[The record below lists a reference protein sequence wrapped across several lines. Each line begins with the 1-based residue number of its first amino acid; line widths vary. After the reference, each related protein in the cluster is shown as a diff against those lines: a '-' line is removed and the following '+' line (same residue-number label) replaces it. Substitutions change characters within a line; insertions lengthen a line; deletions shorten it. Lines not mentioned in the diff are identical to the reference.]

1 MKISVRNKLMALA
14 AIVIILPL
22 IVVGTVSYFVAK
34 SELDKIGQLGLQ
46 NGTYAILDMIEE
58 LDDQVQNGSLTLEE
72 AQEKARIQIV
82 GAKNAD
88 GTRSIDN
95 PVKYGENFY
104 FYVVKEDGI
113 LDAHPNIEGQNL
125 YDEQTKD
132 GRYFIREVIDVA
144 KNGGGF
150 ARYDWPLPTKPE
162 VEAPKITYSAFDPQ
176 WEWIIAAGTYEMDFN
191 AGAKH
196 LLTYTLLTLIIAII
210 IGIGLFFIFSSRMTA
225 YIEKIMEMT
234 SNIAQGKL
242 SGDNIPIQSHDELGH
257 LAIHVN
263 EMKNNLHEM
272 VSHTRDSSEKMRDS
286 SDMLSAITE
295 ETTASTDEIH
305 QAIEDISKGAVVQ
318 AEEADVAIHKVDNLS
333 NLIAKA
339 TMQYGD
345 VVQEVNKMT
354 TLQQTGSEKVND
366 LEQNSNEF
374 TAVIDGLQTNF
385 SNLTARLSE
394 IQTIVQTIS
403 SISAQTNL
411 LALNASI
418 EAARAGEHGKGFAVV
433 AEEVRKLSEDTNE
446 ATNRVRD
453 LLVHIEQETANS
465 GSHMTHT
472 LELSHEQVVAIH
484 ETKEAFTYL
493 SESIGD
499 ISSLLHS
506 LEMDM
511 NDMDANRQVVV
522 GAISQIASVA
532 TQSAAAT
539 QQVNASIDEQKT
551 AVNSIMLSS
560 LELQT
565 EAERMHNLVERF
577 T

>member
-1 MKISVRNKLMALA
+1 MKMSVRNKLMALA

-22 IVVGTVSYFVAK
+22 LVVGTVSYFVAK
-34 SELDKIGQLGLQ
+34 NELDTIGQLGLQ
-46 NGTYAILDMIEE
+46 NGTYAILDLIEE
-58 LDDQVQNGSLTLEE
+58 LDDQVQNGALTLEE
-72 AQEKARIQIV
+72 AQEKARVQIV
-82 GAKNAD
+82 GAKHAD

-95 PVKYGENFY
+95 PAKYGENFY
-104 FYVVKEDGI
+104 FYVVKEDGV
-113 LDAHPNIEGQNL
+113 LDAHPNSEGQSL
-125 YDEQTKD
+125 YDRQTKD

-150 ARYDWPLPTKPE
+150 ARYDWPLPTNPE
-162 VEAPKITYSAFDPQ
+162 VEASKITYSAFDSR
-176 WEWIIAAGTYEMDFN
+176 WEWIVAAGTYEMDFN
-191 AGAKH
+191 AGAKN
-196 LLTYTLLTLIIAII
+196 LLIYTILTLAIAIV
-210 IGIGLFFIFSSRMTA
+210 IGIGLFFVFSSRMTT
-225 YIEKIMEMT
+225 YIKKIMEMT

-242 SGDNIPIQSHDELGH
+242 SGENIPIQSQDELGS

-263 EMKNNLHEM
+263 EMKNNLNEM
-272 VSHTRDSSEKMRDS
+272 VGHTRVSSHKMRDS

-305 QAIEDISKGAVVQ
+305 LAIDEISKGAVLQ
-318 AEEADVAIHKVDNLS
+318 AEEADVAIQKVDNLS
-333 NLIAKA
+333 SLIAK
-339 TMQYGD
+339 TTLQYVD
-345 VVQEVNKMT
+345 VVQEVTNMT
-354 TLQQTGSEKVND
+354 ALQQTGSEKVD
-366 LEQNSNEF
+366 ELEQNSNEF
-374 TAVIDGLQTNF
+374 TGVIDGLRSNF

-453 LLVHIEQETANS
+453 LLVHIEQETATS

-472 LELSHEQVVAIH
+472 LELSKEQVGAIH

-493 SESIGD
+493 SESIAG

-506 LEMDM
+506 LEVDM
-511 NDMDANRQVVV
+511 NEMDANRQVVV

-539 QQVNASIDEQKT
+539 QQVNASVDEQKI
-551 AVNSIMLSS
+551 AINSIMQSS

-565 EAERMHNLVERF
+565 EAERMHHLVERF

>member
-1 MKISVRNKLMALA
+1 MSVRNKLMALA

-22 IVVGTVSYFVAK
+22 IVVGTVSYFVAQ
-34 SELDKIGQLGLQ
+34 SELDTIGQLGLQ
-46 NGTYAILDMIEE
+46 NGTYAILDLIEE
-58 LDDQVQNGSLTLEE
+58 LDDQVQNGTLTIEE
-72 AQEKARIQIV
+72 AQEKARVQIV
-82 GAKNAD
+82 GVKHAD

-95 PVKYGENFY
+95 PAKYGENFY
-104 FYVVKEDGI
+104 FYVVKEDGV
-113 LDAHPNIEGQNL
+113 LDAHPNSEGQSL
-125 YDEQTKD
+125 YDRQTKD

-144 KNGGGF
+144 KDGGGF
-150 ARYDWPLPTKPE
+150 ASYDWPLPTNPE
-162 VEAPKITYSAFDPQ
+162 VEATKITYSAFDPR

-191 AGAKH
+191 TGAKR
-196 LLTYTLLTLIIAII
+196 LLTYTFLTLIITIVV
-210 IGIGLFFIFSSRMTA
+210 GISLFFVFSSRMTT
-225 YIEKIMEMT
+225 YIKKIMEMT

-242 SGDNIPIQSHDELGH
+242 SGENIPIESQDELGS

-263 EMKNNLHEM
+263 EMKNNLNEM
-272 VSHTRDSSEKMRDS
+272 VGHTRDSSKKMRDS
-286 SDMLSAITE
+286 SDMLSAITQ

-305 QAIEDISKGAVVQ
+305 LAIDEISKGAVLQ

-333 NLIAKA
+333 SLIAKT

-345 VVQEVNKMT
+345 VVQEVTKMT
-354 TLQQTGSEKVND
+354 ALQQTGSEKVD
-366 LEQNSNEF
+366 ELEQNSNEF
-374 TAVIDGLQTNF
+374 TEVINGLRTNF
-385 SNLTARLSE
+385 SNLTARLGE

-453 LLVHIEQETANS
+453 LLVHIEQETATS

-472 LELSHEQVVAIH
+472 LELSGEQVGAIH
-484 ETKEAFTYL
+484 DTKEAFTYL
-493 SESIGD
+493 SESIGG

-511 NDMDANRQVVV
+511 NEMDANRQVVV

-539 QQVNASIDEQKT
+539 QQVNASVDEQKI
-551 AVNSIMLSS
+551 AINSIMHSS

-565 EAERMHNLVERF
+565 EAERMHHLVERF